1 MKSNFNFNDAFDL
14 LISPGERIPS
24 IFEWMRNSV
33 WSDTKFNKQEIKN
46 YFEEGEGQLQKLED
60 LILNSA
66 QGIYDELSACAE
78 KSSSLLNEL
87 LEPKTALVV
96 FDGTSIRELPLLIR
110 LANDSGFQVL
120 ESSYKVAALPSDTI
134 SFIEQRLI
142 GKAIAP
148 SQLENRK
155 ELTGRNIKAYYYD
168 TPIRHFELNSNDTNY
183 ILWSSFPDGTYSD
196 FEARNLLHFET
207 FIKQFDV
214 VWKNIILS
222 IPKDYRI
229 IITSDHGYIYLNNGF
244 ESGTK
249 GDVALKFLNQERFRN
264 YSEEEILPDN
274 VSELKSFPNKKL
286 AMIKGRIKNRPKGKS
301 ANKVFRHGG
310 LSIME
315 MLTPWLV
322 IKKVSL

>member
-1 MKSNFNFNDAFDL
+1 MKNSFNFDDAFDL
-14 LISPGERIPS
+14 LTLPGERIPS
-24 IFEWMRNSV
+24 IFEWMQSSV
-33 WSDTKFNKQEIKN
+33 WSDSKFKTFDIKN
-46 YFEEGEGQLQKLED
+46 YFEEGEGQVQKIEE
-60 LILNSA
+60 LILNSG
-66 QGIYDELSACAE
+66 QGVYDELSALAE
-78 KSSSLLNEL
+78 KPYSLLDEL

-96 FDGTSIRELPLLIR
+96 FDGTSIREMPLLKK
-110 LANDSGFQVL
+110 LGDDSGFQIL
-120 ESSYKVAALPSDTI
+120 ESSYKVAALPSDTV
-134 SFIEQRLI
+134 SFINQRLI

-183 ILWSSFPDGTYSD
+183 ILWSSFPDGTYTD
-196 FEARNLLHFET
+196 FEARNSLHFET

-214 VWKNIILS
+214 AWKNIILS

-244 ESGTK
+244 ESSTK
-249 GDVALKFLNQERFRN
+249 GDTALKFLNQERFRH

-274 VSELKSFPNKKL
+274 VSELKSFSNNKL

-301 ANKVFRHGG
+301 SNKVFRHGG
-310 LSIME
+310 LSLME

-322 IKKVSL
+322 IKKVSI